1 MLWSVYHSLFVR
13 QYIHSCAELHT
24 YVLRRRVPLLEGLRL
39 LLLLLSALNRG
50 WLPRSEVRRP
60 PRLGG
65 LILENRGREAD
76 GEEHV
81 EHIKEEE
88 DLLLK
93 WSCPLSCI
101 INKLSVPTHFF
112 SVRKWW
118 SGKKRPIGDLCR
130 NLPINLAKAISC
142 FVPILRWTYRRL
154 IVH

>member
-39 LLLLLSALNRG
+39 LSALNRG

-65 LILENRGREAD
+65 LILENWGREAD

-101 INKLSVPTHFF
+101 INKLRVPTLFF
-112 SVRKWW
+112 PYV
-118 SGKKRPIGDLCR
+118 SGEVAKKRPIGDLCR

>member
-1 MLWSVYHSLFVR
+1 M
-13 QYIHSCAELHT
+13 
-24 YVLRRRVPLLEGLRL
+24 
-39 LLLLLSALNRG
+39 
-50 WLPRSEVRRP
+50 RRP

-101 INKLSVPTHFF
+101 INKLRVPTTLFF
-112 SVRKWW
+112 R
-118 SGKKRPIGDLCR
+118 
-130 NLPINLAKAISC
+130 
-142 FVPILRWTYRRL
+142 T
-154 IVH
+154 